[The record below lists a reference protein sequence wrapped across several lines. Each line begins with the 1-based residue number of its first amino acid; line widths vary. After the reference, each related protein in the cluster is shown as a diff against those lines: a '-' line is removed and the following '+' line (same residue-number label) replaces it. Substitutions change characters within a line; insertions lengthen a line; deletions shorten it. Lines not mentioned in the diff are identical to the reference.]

1 MITKSQLSRLAS
13 LSLMAAIL
21 VVAGVFSAMTAMRIA
36 IRGKEVTVPDL
47 TGKTEKEAVQILN
60 KSGLGLRITPSQFV
74 PGVSEGRI
82 AKQDPQKDVR
92 LKTGRSV
99 KVLVSLGE
107 QKYPV
112 PSLLGKSERAAK
124 LTLAER
130 KMKVGITDYVHTN
143 EGEPETVVYQ
153 SPPPETANG
162 TDPNVNIMVSK
173 GPLEQYYTMPDLV
186 GQSIDS
192 VTARAR
198 VEGFKIGK
206 PSSRKYPG
214 IAPGVVTQQKPQ
226 AGYRISKNDTILLE
240 VNQ

>member
-1 MITKSQLSRLAS
+1 MITKSQVSRLAS
-13 LSLMAAIL
+13 LSLMTAIL
-21 VVAGVFSAMTAMRIA
+21 VVAGIFSAMTAMRIA
-36 IRGKEVTVPDL
+36 IRGKEVAVPDL
-47 TGKTEKEAVQILN
+47 TGKTEAEARQILN
-60 KSGLGLRITPSQFV
+60 RSGLVLGKAQSRFV

-82 AKQDPQKDVR
+82 VEQNPKKNIR

-107 QKYPV
+107 QTYPV
-112 PSLLGKSERAAK
+112 PSLLGKSARAAQ

-130 KMKVGITDYVHTN
+130 KLKVGITDFVHTN
-143 EGEPETVVYQ
+143 EGELSTVVYQ
-153 SPPPETANG
+153 SPAPETVNG
-162 TDPNVNIMVSK
+162 TDPTVNIMVSL

-186 GQSIDS
+186 GQPIDS

-206 PSSRKYPG
+206 PSYRKYSG
-214 IAPGVVTQQKPQ
+214 ITPGVVTQQKPQ